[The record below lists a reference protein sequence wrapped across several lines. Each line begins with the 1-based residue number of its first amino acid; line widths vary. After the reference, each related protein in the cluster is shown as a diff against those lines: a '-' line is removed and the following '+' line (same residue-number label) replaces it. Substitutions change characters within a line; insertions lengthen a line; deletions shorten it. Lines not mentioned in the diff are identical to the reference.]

1 VFSIELLI
9 LITAILVLL
18 GVASSKLS
26 ARAGVPVLVVF
37 LGLGMLAG
45 SEGIGGID
53 FENYQLAYSIGTLAL
68 ALILFDG
75 GLRTP
80 KSSIVDSWRPSL
92 SLATIGVMITAVM
105 TGVASSYILGVSWLE
120 GLLIG
125 SIVGSTDAAAV
136 FSILRTGG
144 VKLSKRLT
152 GTLEIESGS
161 NDPMA
166 IFMTIGC
173 IEVLTG
179 EMSFG
184 IELVGLFVRQSAIG
198 ILVGIAVGFFAVK
211 AINRIHMD
219 AAGLY
224 PVFATAFG
232 LLAFGLSAWLGG
244 SGFLSV
250 YLAGIILGNSEL
262 VFKRGIFLFH
272 DAVAW
277 LSQIVM
283 FVVLG
288 LLSFPSRLFAVSLQ
302 GLLIAIVLIL
312 IARPIAVL
320 ISLLP
325 FHFSRRE
332 LTLLSWVGL
341 KGAVPITLATF
352 PLLYGVEGSPLI
364 FDVVFFVVVVSAL
377 VQGWTIPLFARKLGL
392 QVPSDITPPITLEI
406 SSLRHVNGDIV
417 DYFIDD
423 QCRASGRRVRELAL
437 PTGVVIALVVR
448 SERFIPPQG
457 DTKLESGDHVV
468 VVLEPQSRPL
478 VDQVFVRNSDEHTA
492 IPTHLEFP
500 LRASISVGEL
510 EEFYGIEMSLPRTL
524 TLGEAIK
531 TKAKS
536 PLSEQ
541 TLVSFGAISLRVR
554 QWDASGNITSVG
566 MIVH

>member
-9 LITAILVLL
+9 LITAVLVLL

-45 SEGIGGID
+45 SEGIGGLD
-53 FENYQLAYSIGTLAL
+53 FENYQLAYSIGTVAL

-80 KSSIVDSWRPSL
+80 KSSLIESWRPSL
-92 SLATIGVMITAVM
+92 SLATVGVMITAVL
-105 TGVASSYILGVSWLE
+105 TGIASSYILGVSWLE

-136 FSILRTGG
+136 FSILRSGG

-173 IEVLTG
+173 IEVITG
-179 EMSFG
+179 KMSFG
-184 IELVGLFVRQSAIG
+184 FELVGLFIRQAAIG
-198 ILVGIAVGFFAVK
+198 ILVGIAVGYFAVK
-211 AINRIHMD
+211 AINRINMD

-224 PVFATAFG
+224 PVLATAFG
-232 LLAFGLSAWLGG
+232 LLSFGLSAWLGG

-262 VFKRGIFLFH
+262 IFKRGIFLFH

-288 LLSFPSRLFAVSLQ
+288 LLSFPSRLLAVSLQ

-320 ISLLP
+320 VSLIP
-325 FHFSRRE
+325 FRFDRRE

-364 FDVVFFVVVVSAL
+364 FDVVFFVVVISAL

-448 SERFIPPQG
+448 NERFIPPQG

-478 VDQVFVRNSDEHTA
+478 VDQVFVRNSGEHSV
-492 IPTHLEFP
+492 IPSHLEFP
-500 LRASISVGEL
+500 LRASTSVGEL
-510 EEFYGIEMSLPRTL
+510 EEFYGIEMSMPRTL

-531 TKAKS
+531 LKTK
-536 PLSEQ
+536 PPITEQ

-554 QWDASGNITSVG
+554 QLDANGGITSVG